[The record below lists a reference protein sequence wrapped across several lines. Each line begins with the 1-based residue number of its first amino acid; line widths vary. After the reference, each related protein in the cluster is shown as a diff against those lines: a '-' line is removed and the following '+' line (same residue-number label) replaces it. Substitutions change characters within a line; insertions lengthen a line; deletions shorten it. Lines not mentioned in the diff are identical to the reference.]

1 VTFEEIIQGVNLSG
15 IYQGLPCAHCG
26 SMDLVLDPTPACL
39 HCTARME
46 DESVRVERIA
56 VELDHLEAGAKLLPP
71 EGRERLRVHMDYLM
85 ARAARISMG
94 AKP

>member
-1 VTFEEIIQGVNLSG
+1 VTFEEIIQGANLSG
-15 IYQGLPCAHCG
+15 IYQGKQCPVCG
-26 SMDLVLDPTPACL
+26 CVDLVDDPTPGCVQCA
-39 HCTARME
+39 ARME

-71 EGRERLRVHMDYLM
+71 EGRQQLRVHMDYLM

-94 AKP
+94 VNR

>member
-1 VTFEEIIQGVNLSG
+1 
-15 IYQGLPCAHCG
+15 
-26 SMDLVLDPTPACL
+26 
-39 HCTARME
+39 ME

-71 EGRERLRVHMDYLM
+71 EGRQRLRADMDYLM

-94 AKP
+94 VRP